1 MKRLA
6 ALVVMM
12 HLVAACSSDA
22 PQSSTPGA
30 AGSGHAGA
38 TSGAAGATGGAGAGN
53 TTAGTAGTT
62 TTIGGAGSGGS
73 SAGAGGAAAATGGSA
88 GVAGAAGGGLTGTVK
103 IMVLGSSNE
112 LGTCWRALLWQK
124 LHAAEISNFDYVGG
138 VTSGPD
144 CGVAGYDKDVQAQ
157 SGIIISDLPASTY
170 SGWFQAHPPE
180 IILMHFGGADLLS
193 NKPIDG
199 VMKAYALALAQAR
212 IVNPKVRLLIGEH
225 TPQGG
230 VDCAKCK
237 ADVLELNA
245 DIAAWAPQNSTPES
259 PVTAVDLYTGID
271 PVADLSDGTH
281 LNMSGSN
288 KVADKWF
295 AVLKPLF
302 KP

>member
-1 MKRLA
+1 M
-6 ALVVMM
+6 
-12 HLVAACSSDA
+12 SGA
-22 PQSSTPGA
+22 PGGA
-30 AGSGHAGA
+30 GEGGASAGA
-38 TSGAAGATGGAGAGN
+38 SGAAPAMGGAGAG
-53 TTAGTAGTT
+53 
-62 TTIGGAGSGGS
+62 GA
-73 SAGAGGAAAATGGSA
+73 SAGAGGMPAATGGTA
-88 GVAGAAGGGLTGTVK
+88 GSSGTGGSGLTGTVK

-212 IVNPKVRLLIGEH
+212 IVNPQVRLLIGEH

-230 VDCAKCK
+230 ADCAKCK

-245 DIAAWAPQNSTPES
+245 DIAAWAPQNSTSES
-259 PVTAVDLYTGID
+259 PVTAIDLYTGID

-281 LNMSGSN
+281 LNLSGSN

-295 AVLKPLF
+295 AALKPLF

>member
-1 MKRLA
+1 M
-6 ALVVMM
+6 
-12 HLVAACSSDA
+12 
-22 PQSSTPGA
+22 
-30 AGSGHAGA
+30 
-38 TSGAAGATGGAGAGN
+38 
-53 TTAGTAGTT
+53 
-62 TTIGGAGSGGS
+62 
-73 SAGAGGAAAATGGSA
+73 
-88 GVAGAAGGGLTGTVK
+88 
-103 IMVLGSSNE
+103 
-112 LGTCWRALLWQK
+112 WQK
-124 LHAAEISNFDYVGG
+124 LHAAEITNFDFVGG

-144 CGVAGYDKDVQAQ
+144 CDVAGYDKDVQAQ
-157 SGIIISDLPASTY
+157 NGIIISDLPASTY
-170 SGWFQAHPPE
+170 SGWFTAHPPD

-237 ADVLELNA
+237 TDVLALNA
-245 DIAAWAPQNSTPES
+245 AIATWAPQNSTPES
-259 PVTAVDLYTGID
+259 PVTAIDLYTGID

-281 LNMSGSN
+281 LNVSGST

-295 AVLKPLF
+295 AILKPLF